1 MKKIPAFLLTVA
13 FALLLTACGNAE
25 QSPSP
30 VVKNSRLES
39 PTEQAGTSSPTDKAD
54 TDNTEADAKKE
65 TGEMTTIQIIINE
78 QGFEA
83 ELYDNEAAHQ
93 FREMLPLQLDMED
106 LHDNEKY
113 FYFSDAFNI
122 EDQEVKEIQE
132 GDFMI

>member
-1 MKKIPAFLLTVA
+1 MTWRGGKMKKIPAFLLTVA

-83 ELYDNEAAHQ
+83 ELYD
-93 FREMLPLQLDMED
+93 LQGRP
-106 LHDNEKY
+106 
-113 FYFSDAFNI
+113 
-122 EDQEVKEIQE
+122 VKEPKAGFYIRTQ
-132 GDFMI
+132 GSKVSKVLVK

>member
-65 TGEMTTIQIIINE
+65 KGEMT
-78 QGFEA
+78 
-83 ELYDNEAAHQ
+83 
-93 FREMLPLQLDMED
+93 
-106 LHDNEKY
+106 
-113 FYFSDAFNI
+113 
-122 EDQEVKEIQE
+122 
-132 GDFMI
+132 